1 MSVLKSISPKLPT
14 KPKRSDARSA
24 AGRPRRLAAGPVGI
38 ANIRNIFTVAA
49 APSGIRSTPEAYAQL
64 AHINGPGR
72 LAFPAGDGPNT
83 SIGMWTTTT
92 IAETKPTSCHFL
104 PRKYTLG

>member
-1 MSVLKSISPKLPT
+1 MSVLRSILPKLPA

-24 AGRPRRLAAGPVGI
+24 AGHPRRLAAGPVGI
-38 ANIRNIFTVAA
+38 ANIRNISTVAVE
-49 APSGIRSTPEAYAQL
+49 PNGIRSTPAAYAQL
-64 AHINGPGR
+64 ARISGLGR

-83 SIGMWTTTT
+83 SIGIWTTTT
-92 IAETKPTSCHFL
+92 IAETKTTSYHFL